1 MRVLSFLIL
10 FSFISHFTS
19 AHTIVLKSGKLIEGD
34 FLGEDHSTIQIKD
47 LLGIVL
53 SVKKN
58 SVDLEATRLKNSA
71 IHQPESMETSQVP
84 DGKVSKS
91 VVQIAAENRQRRNRG
106 KPYTKED
113 LSGLPELSV
122 IGSKDSGLSDI
133 SPIEENVEL
142 PSKAEL
148 YWRKEGIALRK
159 RLESLREKIAGVEE
173 ACNQARHNGT
183 MRRAKPH
190 KKIIDLLPMM
200 DEPAVCKKQAEL
212 LRQLEETQDRWDDF
226 EIRARRAGVPWSWLE

>member
-10 FSFISHFTS
+10 FSFISHPTS
-19 AHTIVLKSGKLIEGD
+19 AHTIVLKSGKLIEGE
-34 FLGEDHSTIQIKD
+34 FLGEDESTIQIKD
-47 LLGIVL
+47 FSGILL

-58 SVDLEATRLKNSA
+58 SIDLEATRLKNSA
-71 IHQPESMETSQVP
+71 IDQPESMKSSQVSN
-84 DGKVSKS
+84 GKVSKT
-91 VVQIAAENRQRRNRG
+91 VVQIAAENRQRRDRG
-106 KPYTKED
+106 KAYTKED
-113 LSGLPELSV
+113 LSGLPELSI
-122 IGSKDSGLSDI
+122 IGSEDSDLSDI
-133 SPIEENVEL
+133 PPIEESVEL

-148 YWRKEGIALRK
+148 YWRKEGIALKK

-183 MRRAKPH
+183 IRRAKPH
-190 KKIIDLLPMM
+190 TKAIDLLPMM

-226 EIRARRAGVPWSWLE
+226 EVRARRAGVPWAWLE